1 MAARRPPRAEFAGRS
16 VPGYSEERLRAKL
29 ARHAL
34 AAGREVVEKALWLYY
49 ALAPPRRAAPGQ
61 LTIYA
66 ALAYFILPLDAI
78 PDFTPLAGYSD
89 DPGVLSAALLTLAHC
104 IDDEVKEKTPAPL
117 QQWFGPHPRS
127 TRTEPCIHP
136 CTRAANPTRRPTSW
150 PVAAPW

>member
-16 VPGYSEERLRAKL
+16 VPGYSEERLRSKL

-49 ALAPPRRAAPGQ
+49 ASRRPDVPRWAK

-66 ALAYFILPLDAI
+66 ALAYFILPLDMI

-89 DPGVLSAALLTLAHC
+89 DLGALTAALLTLSHY
-104 IDDEVKEKTPAPL
+104 IDDEVKEKTRRRL
-117 QQWFGPHPRS
+117 QQWFGP
-127 TRTEPCIHP
+127 
-136 CTRAANPTRRPTSW
+136 AA
-150 PVAAPW
+150 AHKGD